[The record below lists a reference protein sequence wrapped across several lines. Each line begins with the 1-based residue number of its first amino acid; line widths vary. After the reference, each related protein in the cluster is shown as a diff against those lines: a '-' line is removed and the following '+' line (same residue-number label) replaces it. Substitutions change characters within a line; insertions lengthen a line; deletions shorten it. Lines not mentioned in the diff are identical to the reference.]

1 MDRLQEK
8 ERARKRRHHK
18 ERIRKRARQ
27 YAKYMHG
34 YNEREYNYDPRRC
47 IYPDQVVSSREEAI
61 RVLVENEVQRS
72 ETRPRCSCSM
82 CGNPRRYW
90 DRRTEKLTRQE
101 LKYLDAACA
110 QLLEYEESC
119 QEADWGFLAHS
130 IRFWMGALRGSMGAR
145 RRIQSTSRRLAGS
158 MLVAA

>member
-18 ERIRKRARQ
+18 ERIRERARQ
-27 YAKYMHG
+27 YAKHVFG
-34 YNEREYNYDPRRC
+34 HNERDYDYNPNRC
-47 IYPDQVVSSREEAI
+47 LYPDQEASSREEAI
-61 RVLVENEVQRS
+61 RMLVENEAHRS

-110 QLLEYEESC
+110 QVLEYEESC
-119 QEADWGFLAHS
+119 QETDWGFLAYS
-130 IRFWMGALRGSMGAR
+130 VRLWVGARRGALASR
-145 RRIQSTSRRLAGS
+145 RRIQSDARRLAGS